1 MPVIPS
7 RFRQNPRALLY
18 YANVEKSAS
27 GSLLTQTS
35 RTLAYVGMG
44 ETLEEAER
52 NAEQAASGV
61 RGAVRY
67 RRDIGTR
74 ALLDRRI
81 AHMKELR

>member
-1 MPVIPS
+1 M
-7 RFRQNPRALLY
+7 
-18 YANVEKSAS
+18 
-27 GSLLTQTS
+27 TQTS
-35 RTLAYVGMG
+35 RTLAYVGTG

-52 NAEQAASGV
+52 NAEQAASRVG
-61 RGAVRY
+61 GSVRY

>member
-1 MPVIPS
+1 M
-7 RFRQNPRALLY
+7 
-18 YANVEKSAS
+18 
-27 GSLLTQTS
+27 TQTS